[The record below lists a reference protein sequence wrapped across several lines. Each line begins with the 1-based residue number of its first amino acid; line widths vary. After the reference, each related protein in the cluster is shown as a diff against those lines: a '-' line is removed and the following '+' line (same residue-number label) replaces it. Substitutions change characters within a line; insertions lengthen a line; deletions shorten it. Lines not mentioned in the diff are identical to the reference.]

1 MGAPLVSVLI
11 PCYNAAPWLRETLQS
26 VLDQTWPHIE
36 IILVDDGSHDESVAV
51 ARSLLS
57 RRIRIIEQANAGQSA
72 SENVA
77 IAAAQGDYFEYLDAD
92 DLLAPDK
99 IERQIR
105 MLQETEPGCVASGE
119 WGRFYD
125 SPRDASFEPSALWR
139 DLEPIDWLLT
149 AWSGHL
155 MMHGAAWL
163 VPRAVAERAGPWD
176 ERLSLINDFDYFS
189 RVLLASNGSK
199 FCVGAKTYYR
209 SGNISSLSGAKSRR
223 AWESALLS
231 LELGTMNLLAH
242 ETSDR
247 TKAVCATVFQRFS
260 YEVFPQQPDLAGQAE
275 ARAAALGG
283 SPVQPTGGPMFHTLS
298 RLVGWKT
305 ASKVRLRVY
314 ESGYAKAAIGWRLSR
329 LLRKRS

>member
-1 MGAPLVSVLI
+1 MKTSSPLKSAWLITWEAAGEHARVNDEKKVVAVLNYRWTGRKVREFVEQLYASLEYS
-11 PCYNAAPWLRETLQS
+11 PSDKVRVARKSLDNPYPAQFGQAGGAPWLRETLQS

-149 AWSGHL
+149 AWSEHL
-155 MMHGAAWL
+155 MMHGAARL

-176 ERLSLINDFDYFS
+176 ERLSLIQI
-189 RVLLASNGSK
+189 L
-199 FCVGAKTYYR
+199 
-209 SGNISSLSGAKSRR
+209 
-223 AWESALLS
+223 
-231 LELGTMNLLAH
+231 
-242 ETSDR
+242 
-247 TKAVCATVFQRFS
+247 
-260 YEVFPQQPDLAGQAE
+260 
-275 ARAAALGG
+275 
-283 SPVQPTGGPMFHTLS
+283 
-298 RLVGWKT
+298 
-305 ASKVRLRVY
+305 
-314 ESGYAKAAIGWRLSR
+314 
-329 LLRKRS
+329 